1 MAHNLCY
8 STLLQESDAKLMN
21 PNDYT
26 LTPNGG
32 INLLIYIA

>member
-8 STLLQESDAKLMN
+8 STLLRKGQEKLMD

-26 LTPNGG
+26 ETPNGG
-32 INLLIYIA
+32 NFKYK